1 MNSIKDGWF
10 AEICEMWPGRALNIK
25 VTKELYNKRS
35 KFQDIKL
42 YETESCGKMLTLD
55 GIIQFTESDE
65 FAYQEMMTHPALF
78 SHPNP
83 RRVLVI
89 GGGDG
94 GILREIAKHD
104 TVEEIDICEIDEDVI
119 NVCKE
124 YVPSLAC
131 GFDDPRVSV
140 HIADGGIFIKERRNY
155 YDAIIVDSSDP
166 IGPGEALF
174 QQTFYEGMKS
184 ALAPEG
190 IIAAQGE
197 SIFLHQDIVEKMM
210 RITKSLFPVWGYACV
225 FIPTYPGGNIGVCL
239 GSMEHPLEKP
249 LRVPNKAMQ
258 DKLKY
263 YTPEIHSASMHLPA
277 FAARLMDKVRN
288 NR

>member
-1 MNSIKDGWF
+1 MIKDGWF

-25 VTKELYNKRS
+25 VSKELYNKPS

-42 YETESCGKMLTLD
+42 YETESCGKMLVLD

-78 SHPNP
+78 SHPDP
-83 RRVLVI
+83 KRVLVI

-119 NVCKE
+119 NVCKK
-124 YVPSLAC
+124 YAPSLAC

-140 HIADGGIFIKERRNY
+140 HIADGSVFIKERQNY

-174 QQTFYEGMKS
+174 QQAFYEGMKS
-184 ALAPEG
+184 ALTSEG

-210 RITKSLFPVWGYACV
+210 RITKALFPVWGYACIL
-225 FIPTYPGGNIGVCL
+225 IPTYPGGNIGVCL
-239 GSMEHPLEKP
+239 GSMKHTVEKP
-249 LRVPNKAMQ
+249 LRSPDKAMQ

-263 YTPEIHSASMHLPA
+263 YTPEIHTASMQLPA
-277 FAARLMDKVRN
+277 FAARLMDKVRKEC
-288 NR
+288 